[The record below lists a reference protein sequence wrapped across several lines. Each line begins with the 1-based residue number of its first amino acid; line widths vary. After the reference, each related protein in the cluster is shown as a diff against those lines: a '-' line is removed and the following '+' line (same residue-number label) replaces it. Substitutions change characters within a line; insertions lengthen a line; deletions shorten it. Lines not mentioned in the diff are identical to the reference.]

1 MKPFLDVAELMNFAR
16 GLVQPR
22 LDALKKDVAH
32 CLQEP
37 YAPFPAIVL
46 CFSTIDLLGALAAG
60 DAKKHRKTTEQSK
73 SFMRTFMKYTDQDAA
88 LLMDMFR
95 HKIVHLAAPKPVV
108 EFRGKKVA
116 WRYCHADPAIHL
128 ILEPISTP
136 VTVAGFPGAP
146 LMADHEFGI
155 SIQHFTEHIE
165 GAVTRAGDGYF
176 AQLEAL
182 AGLQVKFVAAV
193 YDFYDPLQ

>member
-1 MKPFLDVAELMNFAR
+1 MKPFLDVAKLMTFAR

-22 LDALKKDVAH
+22 LDALKKDVTH

-37 YAPFPAIVL
+37 HAPFPAIVL
-46 CFSTIDLLGALAAG
+46 CFSTIDFLGALAAG

-73 SFMRTFMKYTDQDAA
+73 SFMRTFMKYLDQNAA
-88 LLMDMFR
+88 LLMDVFR

-108 EFRGKKVA
+108 EFRGKNVA
-116 WRYCHADPAIHL
+116 WRYRHADAAIHL
-128 ILEPISTP
+128 VLEPVSPP

-146 LMADHEFGI
+146 LTADYEFGI
-155 SIQHFTEHIE
+155 SIQHFAEDIE

-176 AQLEAL
+176 AQLETL
-182 AGLQVKFVAAV
+182 ADLQVKFVAAV